1 MARFTWLLGAALTLL
16 AGDALAVDHAALDG
30 LLRQHVVAGRVDY
43 PALEARNAELDAY
56 LASVASAPEP
66 QKLGFYL
73 NAYNALVIDA
83 LLAEPAL
90 PAKVTDIPGFFDGK
104 KYTVAGRSLSLN
116 ELEAHIRKTFA
127 DPRVHFV
134 LNCGAVSCPRLF
146 AVALPEDDAELDRIL
161 RDATKRF
168 LHEGGLVVDHE
179 AKQLRYSKIFEW
191 YKDEFNAKEGSVEAF
206 MRKWMTDAK
215 QIQGL
220 DQGIAQGYA
229 VTYLPY
235 DWSVNRKD

>member
-1 MARFTWLLGAALTLL
+1 MSRFAMLLAAALTLF
-16 AGDALAVDHAALDG
+16 AGDALAFDHSRLDT
-30 LLRQHVVAGRVDY
+30 LLRAHAVAGRVDY
-43 PALEARNAELDAY
+43 SALEAKNAELDAY
-56 LASVASAPEP
+56 LASVAAAPEP

-90 PAKVTDIPGFFDGK
+90 PAKVTDIQGFFDGK

-116 ELEAHIRKTFA
+116 ELEAYIRKTFA

-134 LNCGAVSCPRLF
+134 LNCGAVSCPKLF
-146 AVALPEDDAELDRIL
+146 AIALPEDDADLDRIL

-168 LHEGGLVVDHE
+168 LHDGGLVVDHE
-179 AKQLRYSKIFEW
+179 GKQLRYSKIFEW
-191 YKDEFNAKEGSVEAF
+191 YKDEFDAKEGSVEAF
-206 MRKWMTDAK
+206 VRKWMTDAK
-215 QIQGL
+215 GIQGL
-220 DQGIAQGYA
+220 DQGVAQGYA

-235 DWSVNRKD
+235 DWSVNAK